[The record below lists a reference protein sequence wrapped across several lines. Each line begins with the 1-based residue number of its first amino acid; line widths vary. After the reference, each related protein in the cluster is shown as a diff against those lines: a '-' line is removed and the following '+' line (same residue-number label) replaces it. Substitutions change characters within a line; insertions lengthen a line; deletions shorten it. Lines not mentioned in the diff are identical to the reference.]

1 VYNGSGGAGG
11 SGIVILKFPGSYL
24 ATFSAGLTAV
34 TNSVGGFKVSSVTA
48 GTGTVT
54 FTIG

>member
-1 VYNGSGGAGG
+1 
-11 SGIVILKFPGSYL
+11 
-24 ATFSAGLTAV
+24 V